1 MRAQQMVSQ
10 CSGANEE
17 WWHQSERSRPA
28 IIRVSFPLPRTHG
41 GAGRGKL
48 QTHAREIEKGKR
60 ATAQGFA
67 GCGGQRY
74 GSLAKFVGVGW
85 ARSISAYMH
94 GLEPNGKV
102 VRHFRHQIRIIEKR

>member
-1 MRAQQMVSQ
+1 
-10 CSGANEE
+10 
-17 WWHQSERSRPA
+17 
-28 IIRVSFPLPRTHG
+28 
-41 GAGRGKL
+41 L

-67 GCGGQRY
+67 GRGGQRH
-74 GSLAKFVGVGW
+74 GSLTKFVGVGW

-102 VRHFRHQIRIIEKR
+102 VRHFRHQIRIIIEIGGGTKRKYESEDGYLSSLPSLR